1 MTTETSQFVG
11 PTRDFTVAT
20 FVVAND
26 SVLLLWHRKLQMW
39 LPPGGHI
46 EPHELPDSAAV
57 REVKEEAGL
66 DVVLVGD
73 HGVPIGYPIQLVRP
87 VGIQLEDIS
96 PGHQHID
103 LIYFARPRDVDS
115 INVVGNA
122 ESEAIGW
129 FRLEDMGIRGV
140 SKEVRLWAEKA
151 IQALA
156 RPSDDD

>member
-1 MTTETSQFVG
+1 MTPETSPFVG

-73 HGVPIGYPIQLVRP
+73 HGVPIGHPVQLVRP

-103 LIYFARPRDVDS
+103 LIYFARPRDVSS

-129 FRLEDMGIRGV
+129 FKLEDMRGQGV
-140 SKEVRLWAEKA
+140 SKEVRLWAERA
-151 IQALA
+151 IQTLA
-156 RPSDDD
+156 RPADRE